1 MNLSY
6 ILKGISMP
14 NTTAEKDYT
23 QYSEKQLFNLIHQ
36 LERKIKK
43 MQNDRV
49 SFKEKMAKE
58 LEKRDQNFKDKI
70 DALNELLQKI
80 SQAFDDKNDC
90 CFGHETPNLETQQAM
105 RDALSGVNLTQ
116 IDSLD
121 DLTNELKRE
130 NSKGFENVCFSV

>member
-1 MNLSY
+1 
-6 ILKGISMP
+6 MP
-14 NTTAEKDYT
+14 NSPTKKDYT
-23 QYSEKQLFNLIHQ
+23 QYSEKQLFNLINQ
-36 LERKIKK
+36 LEQKIKK
-43 MQNDRV
+43 MQNDRA

-80 SQAFDDKNDC
+80 SQAFDDKRDC
-90 CFGHETPNLETQQAM
+90 CLGCKIPNLETQQAM
-105 RDALSGVNLTQ
+105 RDVLNGVNLTQ

>member
-1 MNLSY
+1 
-6 ILKGISMP
+6 MP

-80 SQAFDDKNDC
+80 SQAFDDKRDC
-90 CFGHETPNLETQQAM
+90 CFRHEIPNIQTQQAM
-105 RDALSGVNLTQ
+105 REALNGVNLTQ

-121 DLTNELKRE
+121 DLINELKRE
-130 NSKGFENVCFSV
+130 NNKGFENICSSV

>member
-1 MNLSY
+1 
-6 ILKGISMP
+6 MP
-14 NTTAEKDYT
+14 NTTAKKDYT
-23 QYSEKQLFNLIHQ
+23 KYSEKQLFNLIHQ

-80 SQAFDDKNDC
+80 SQAFDDKRDC
-90 CFGHETPNLETQQAM
+90 CLGRKIPNIQTQQAM
-105 RDALSGVNLTQ
+105 RDALNGVNLTQ

-121 DLTNELKRE
+121 DFTNELKRE
-130 NSKGFENVCFSV
+130 NSKGFKNVCFSV

>member
-1 MNLSY
+1 
-6 ILKGISMP
+6 MP
-14 NTTAEKDYT
+14 NTTAKKDYT
-23 QYSEKQLFNLIHQ
+23 KYSKKQLFNLIHQ

-80 SQAFDDKNDC
+80 SQAFDDKRDC
-90 CFGHETPNLETQQAM
+90 CLGHKIPNIQTQQAM
-105 RDALSGVNLTQ
+105 RDALNGENLETIEDFHAWANEIKKEVNA
-116 IDSLD
+116 
-121 DLTNELKRE
+121 E
-130 NSKGFENVCFSV
+130 N

>member
-1 MNLSY
+1 
-6 ILKGISMP
+6 MP
-14 NTTAEKDYT
+14 NTTKKDYT
-23 QYSEKQLFNLIHQ
+23 KYSQRQLFNLIHQ

-80 SQAFDDKNDC
+80 SQAFDDKRDC
-90 CFGHETPNLETQQAM
+90 CFGRKIPNLQTQQAM
-105 RDALSGVNLTQ
+105 RDALNGVDLTQ

-121 DLTNELKRE
+121 KLTNELKKS
-130 NSKGFENVCFSV
+130 NSRGLKKGML

>member
-1 MNLSY
+1 
-6 ILKGISMP
+6 MP

-23 QYSEKQLFNLIHQ
+23 KYSQRQLFNLIHQ
-36 LERKIKK
+36 LEQKIKK

-80 SQAFDDKNDC
+80 SQAFDDKRDC
-90 CFGHETPNLETQQAM
+90 CFGHEIPNIQTQQAM
-105 RDALSGVNLTQ
+105 RDAYNKETDLFVEDFSSYSDERKKALGVKTQ
-116 IDSLD
+116 S
-121 DLTNELKRE
+121 
-130 NSKGFENVCFSV
+130 

>member
-1 MNLSY
+1 
-6 ILKGISMP
+6 MP
-14 NTTAEKDYT
+14 NSPAKKDYT

-36 LERKIKK
+36 LEQKIKK
-43 MQNDRV
+43 MQNDRA

-80 SQAFDDKNDC
+80 SQAFDDKRDC
-90 CFGHETPNLETQQAM
+90 CLRRKIPNLETQQAM
-105 RDALSGVNLTQ
+105 RDALNGVNLTQ

-130 NSKGFENVCFSV
+130 NGKGFENVCFSV

>member
-1 MNLSY
+1 
-6 ILKGISMP
+6 MP
-14 NTTAEKDYT
+14 NTTTEKDYT
-23 QYSEKQLFNLIHQ
+23 KYSEKQLFNLIHQ

-80 SQAFDDKNDC
+80 SQAFDDKRDC
-90 CFGHETPNLETQQAM
+90 CLGHKIPNIQTQQAM
-105 RDALSGVNLTQ
+105 RDAVNRVNLTQ
-116 IDSLD
+116 IDNLD

-130 NSKGFENVCFSV
+130 NNKGFENVCFSV

>member
-1 MNLSY
+1 
-6 ILKGISMP
+6 MP

-23 QYSEKQLFNLIHQ
+23 QYSEKQLFNLINQ

-43 MQNDRV
+43 MQNDRA

-80 SQAFDDKNDC
+80 SQAFDNKRDC
-90 CFGHETPNLETQQAM
+90 CLGRKIPNLETQQAM
-105 RDALSGVNLTQ
+105 RDALNGVNLTQ

>member
-1 MNLSY
+1 
-6 ILKGISMP
+6 MP
-14 NTTAEKDYT
+14 NSPTKKDYT
-23 QYSEKQLFNLIHQ
+23 QYSEKQLFNLINQ
-36 LERKIKK
+36 LEQKIKK
-43 MQNDRV
+43 MQNDRA

-80 SQAFDDKNDC
+80 SQAFDNKRGC
-90 CFGHETPNLETQQAM
+90 CLGHKIPNIQTQQAM
-105 RDALSGVNLTQ
+105 RDALNGVNLTQ

>member
-1 MNLSY
+1 
-6 ILKGISMP
+6 MP

-23 QYSEKQLFNLIHQ
+23 KYSEKQLFNLINQ

-80 SQAFDDKNDC
+80 SQAFDDKRDC
-90 CFGHETPNLETQQAM
+90 CLGHETPNLETQQAM
-105 RDALSGVNLTQ
+105 RDVGNKETDLIVEDFSSYSDERKRALGVETQ
-116 IDSLD
+116 S
-121 DLTNELKRE
+121 
-130 NSKGFENVCFSV
+130 

>member
-1 MNLSY
+1 
-6 ILKGISMP
+6 MP

-49 SFKEKMAKE
+49 SFKERMAKE

-80 SQAFDDKNDC
+80 SQAFDGKRDC
-90 CFGHETPNLETQQAM
+90 CLGHEIPNIQTQQAM
-105 RDALSGVNLTQ
+105 RDVGNKETDLIVEDFSSYSDERKRALGVKTQ
-116 IDSLD
+116 P
-121 DLTNELKRE
+121 
-130 NSKGFENVCFSV
+130 

>member
-1 MNLSY
+1 
-6 ILKGISMP
+6 MP

-23 QYSEKQLFNLIHQ
+23 KYSEKQLFNLIHQ

-80 SQAFDDKNDC
+80 SQAFDDKRDC
-90 CFGHETPNLETQQAM
+90 CLGRKIPNIQTQQAM
-105 RDALSGVNLTQ
+105 RDALNGVNLTQ

-130 NSKGFENVCFSV
+130 NNKGFENVCFSV

>member
-1 MNLSY
+1 
-6 ILKGISMP
+6 MP
-14 NTTAEKDYT
+14 NTTAEKNYT

-80 SQAFDDKNDC
+80 SQAFDDKRDC
-90 CFGHETPNLETQQAM
+90 CLGRKIPNIQTQQAM
-105 RDALSGVNLTQ
+105 RDALNGENLETIEDFSAWANEVKKEVNA
-116 IDSLD
+116 
-121 DLTNELKRE
+121 E
-130 NSKGFENVCFSV
+130 N

>member
-1 MNLSY
+1 
-6 ILKGISMP
+6 MP

-23 QYSEKQLFNLIHQ
+23 KYSEKQLFNLIHQ

-80 SQAFDDKNDC
+80 SQAFDDKRDC
-90 CFGHETPNLETQQAM
+90 CLGRKIPNIQTQQAM
-105 RDALSGVNLTQ
+105 RDALNGVNLTQ

-121 DLTNELKRE
+121 NLTNELKRE
-130 NSKGFENVCFSV
+130 NNKGFENVCSSV